1 MPLST
6 SRNILKK
13 KEIKDIKE
21 FKNPDQHMVS
31 QPVSETLTVN
41 YMPYAMSV
49 IVSRAIPEIDGF
61 KPAHRKLLY
70 TMYKMGLLNG
80 SRTKSAN
87 VVGQTMKLNPHGDAS
102 IYETMVRLTRGNES
116 LLYPYVDSKGN
127 MGKHYSRDMAFA
139 ASRYTEVK
147 LDPFSA
153 ELFSGLD
160 KGATD
165 FVDNYDGT
173 MKEPL
178 LFPVTFPNVLVNA
191 NQGIAVGMA
200 SNICSF
206 NLSEVCKATILHI
219 QEPDADIMSVMP
231 APDFSTGGTILL
243 DKNEMRKIYKTG
255 KGSIRVRGKY
265 SFDSKSNIIDI
276 TEIPYSTTIE
286 AIIEDITNLVKQN
299 RIKEINDVR
308 DETDLNGLKIS
319 IDLKRGADPDLLMKK
334 LFKFTKLEDS
344 FSCNFNV
351 LINGYPVVLGVTQ
364 IIEEW
369 YKWRKECLKKELL
382 FDMNKKQEKLH
393 LLIGLQKILLDIDK
407 TIKIIRETKKEKD
420 VVPSLMAAFDL
431 DEKQAN
437 YIAEIKLRN
446 INEEYI
452 LNRTKEISSLEKEIK
467 KIDSTIKSNAKI
479 NKLIISNLELID
491 KKYGKPRKS
500 DIVKITDV
508 DTNIPDESEDKTIVR
523 LMLTK
528 EGYIKKLST
537 IAMRSSP
544 EIKLKENDEIVFND
558 DVPSNMELLI
568 FTNQCNV
575 YKTKVSNI
583 SQCKPSELGDY
594 YGNIGDCPPEEE
606 LIGIIKTMDYS
617 ENVLIAFENG
627 KIAKIPISAY
637 QTKQNRKKLINSFS
651 DKSKVISI
659 IEIKDDIDI
668 GINSD
673 TKLLVFNSSKIPLK
687 TSKTTQGVQCLRLG
701 KNTVAKEMKPFSE
714 YNMES
719 ASGFGCKSLPASGG
733 KYSLQTVNN
742 PRLKS

>member
-1 MPLST
+1 M
-6 SRNILKK
+6 KK
-13 KEIKDIKE
+13 NQEKKL
-21 FKNPDQHMVS
+21 FKHPDQYMVS
-31 QPVSETLTVN
+31 QPVSEALTNN

-80 SRTKSAN
+80 GRTKSAN

-153 ELFSGLD
+153 ELFAGLD
-160 KGATD
+160 KGATE

-206 NLSEVCKATILHI
+206 NLGEVCKATILRI
-219 QEPDADIMSVMP
+219 QDKDADIMSVMP
-231 APDFSTGGTILL
+231 APDFSTGGTIIL
-243 DKNEMRKIYKTG
+243 DKKEMRKIYKTG
-255 KGSIRVRGKY
+255 RGSIKVRAKY
-265 SFDSKSNIIDI
+265 AFDSKSNIIDI

-286 AIIEDITNLVKQN
+286 AIIEDITSLVKQN
-299 RIKEINDVR
+299 KIKEINDVR
-308 DETDLNGLKIS
+308 DETDLSGLKIS
-319 IDLKRGADPDLLMKK
+319 IDLKRGADPELLMKK
-334 LFKFTKLEDS
+334 LFKSTKLEDS
-344 FSCNFNV
+344 FSCNFNILV
-351 LINGYPVVLGVTQ
+351 NGYPVVLGVYQ
-364 IIEEW
+364 IIDEW
-369 YKWRKECLKKELL
+369 YKWRKDCLRKELEYDL
-382 FDMNKKQEKLH
+382 NKKKNKLH
-393 LLIGLQKILLDIDK
+393 LLEGLQKILLNIDDV
-407 TIKIIRETKKEKD
+407 IKIIRETKKEKD
-420 VVPSLMAAFDL
+420 VIPTLMSSFDI
-431 DEKQAN
+431 DEQQAI
-437 YIAEIKLRN
+437 YISEIKLRN

-452 LNRTKEISSLEKEIK
+452 INRTKEITSLTKDIK
-467 KIDSTIKSNAKI
+467 KIDGTIKSTSKM
-479 NKLIISNLELID
+479 NKLIISNLEDIE

-500 DIVKITDV
+500 DIVKANDID
-508 DTNIPDESEDKTIVR
+508 DSIPDESEDVSIVR
-523 LMLTK
+523 LILTK
-528 EGYIKKLST
+528 EGYIKKLSP
-537 IAMRSSP
+537 IAMRISP
-544 EIKLKENDEIVFND
+544 EIKLKDEDEIVYSE

-568 FTNQCNV
+568 FTNKCNV
-575 YKTKVSNI
+575 YKTKVSAV
-583 SQCKPSELGDY
+583 SPCKPSELGDY
-594 YGNIGDCPPEEE
+594 YGNIGDCPPDEE
-606 LIGIIKTMDYS
+606 LLGILKTVDYS

-659 IEIKDDIDI
+659 MEIKDDIDI

-687 TSKTTQGVQCLRLG
+687 TSKSTQGVQCLRLG
-701 KNTVAKEMKPFSE
+701 KNAVAKDMKPFEE

-719 ASGFGCKSLPASGG
+719 ASGFGCKSIPASGG
-733 KYSLQTVNN
+733 KYTQN
-742 PRLKS
+742 